1 MELDGRTKEYLIETI
16 RKKAEAYT
24 PEWRFDEAMPD
35 SGAVLA
41 FLFVDM
47 FSGTIEHFNRIP
59 EKCHIAFL
67 NKLQAHQRPA
77 APAEGYITF
86 FLVNNDVE
94 GTPVQRGTQLTAD
107 GEDGRQ
113 HLFETTDDV
122 FVMPSALQEIFLSV
136 PSQDKISLLYKKTE
150 KMPFA
155 GQFPLFCQ
163 DRENL
168 QAHSITI
175 QHKSVLNIRKGS
187 EITVTFTGKDFE
199 GNCLWSKDS
208 TCFAYYSE
216 EGLQRFAEE
225 RFENGAFVFTKDA
238 QQPPFAMLYD
248 ENGDEQGYGIRIDII
263 DGKRFQ
269 GKYFENVYIRSK
281 GEALPELIYADGAEQ
296 SARIF
301 FPFGERPMP
310 YMECYVAS
318 NEVFGKKNAVIHM
331 EFDLDFLSVPLE
343 ESVTEKPINWKL
355 IMRRSEIQVDQEYDI
370 SIRSVIWEYYNGEG
384 FRRLFEN
391 DRYDNVFSIDSGTN
405 RRRVGISFHCP
416 SDMQPFLVNSESVCC
431 IRIRVAGMNNFYK
444 MRGNYMVP
452 RIRLM
457 KLRYEYNKNNLM
469 PDWMIQENNLEC
481 RTWTAGQFGESGAEF
496 AVAEC
501 RSEDK
506 MCMYLGFDKP
516 VDKGPVRFLALM
528 AEGMEE
534 AVPNVGYEY
543 YGDGR
548 FKSLNVIDET
558 SHFKRTGLVTF
569 MGQTDFAKTRLF
581 GCERYWIRLV
591 DYNQEYEHGTV
602 KKHPYLKG
610 IYFNSTAIKGIQS
623 AQEELLDRIGGNLP
637 AGSIRTLASDIG
649 FISGVCNY
657 QATSGALAQES
668 VSEVVERS
676 GAVLRHGGRAVTCR
690 DFEDLAKEASRSII
704 RAQCFSN
711 LDRYGNRKPG
721 AVTLVLLQ
729 KDYEQGRQYFEV
741 IRERTINFIVPRMI
755 LGAVREENFSVREPD
770 FVTLHVS
777 AVLVVDTYNQV
788 FEAQRAAQERLEAFL
803 NPVTGNFNHTG
814 FALGELPGEP
824 QLLNVLQEIPQVVS
838 VKNIRITAAN
848 MRGGEDWE
856 IDLERAKEM
865 RYLLVMS
872 GVHNIQIHVR

>member
-1 MELDGRTKEYLIETI
+1 MELDSRTREHLIRTI

-41 FLFVDM
+41 FLFADM
-47 FSGTIEHFNRIP
+47 FSGTIQHFNRIS

-77 APAEGYITF
+77 TPAEGYITF

-94 GTPVQRGTQLTAD
+94 GTPVQRGTQLIAD

-122 FVMPSALQEIFLSV
+122 FVIPSALQEIFLSV
-136 PSQDKISLLYKKTE
+136 PSQDKISLLYEKTE
-150 KMPFA
+150 EAPFA
-155 GQFPLFCQ
+155 GQIPLFCQ

-168 QAHSITI
+168 QVHSITI
-175 QHKSVLNIRKGS
+175 QHKSVLNISKGS

-199 GNCLWSKDS
+199 GRSLLAKDHAR
-208 TCFAYYSE
+208 FAYYSE
-216 EGLQRFAEE
+216 EGLERFAEE
-225 RFENGAFVFTKDA
+225 RFENGAFVFTKGA
-238 QQPPFAMLYD
+238 EQPPFAMLYD
-248 ENGDEQGYGIRIDII
+248 ENGDEQGYGIRIDIK
-263 DGKRFQ
+263 DGRRFR
-269 GKYFENVYIRSK
+269 GKYFENIYIRSK
-281 GEALPELIYADGAEQ
+281 GEAQPELIYADGAEQ
-296 SARIF
+296 PARIF

-318 NEVFGKKNAVIHM
+318 DEVFGKKNAVIHM
-331 EFDLDFLSVPLE
+331 EFDLDFLRVPLE
-343 ESVTEKPINWKL
+343 EYMTAKPINWKL
-355 IMRRSEIQVDQEYDI
+355 IMRRSEIKVDQEYDI
-370 SIRSVIWEYYNGEG
+370 SIRNVIWEYYNGEG

-391 DRYDNVFSIDSGTN
+391 DRYDSVFSIDSGTN
-405 RRRVGISFHCP
+405 RRRVNISFHCP
-416 SDMQPFLVNSESVCC
+416 PDIQPFLVNSESMCC
-431 IRIRVAGMNNFYK
+431 IRIRVVGMNNFYK

-452 RIRLM
+452 RISLM
-457 KLRYEYNKNNLM
+457 KLRYEYNKNDLM
-469 PDWMIQENNLEC
+469 PDLMIQENNLE
-481 RTWTAGQFGESGAEF
+481 REIWPAGQLGEGETQF

-506 MCMYLGFDKP
+506 MCMYMGFDKP
-516 VDKGPVRFLALM
+516 IDKGPVRFLALM

-534 AVPNVGYEY
+534 ALPNVGYEY

-581 GCERYWIRLV
+581 GRERYWIRLV
-591 DYNQEYEHGTV
+591 DYDQGYEHGTV
-602 KKHPYLKG
+602 KKRPYIKG
-610 IYFNSTAIKGIQS
+610 IHFNSTAIKGMQS

-668 VSEVVERS
+668 VGEVVERS
-676 GAVLRHGGRAVTCR
+676 EAMLRHGGRAVTCR

-704 RAQCFSN
+704 RARCFSN

-741 IRERTINFIVPRMI
+741 IRERTINYIVPRMP

-770 FVTLHVS
+770 FVALHVS
-777 AVLVVDTYNQV
+777 AALVVDTYN
-788 FEAQRAAQERLEAFL
+788 
-803 NPVTGNFNHTG
+803 
-814 FALGELPGEP
+814 
-824 QLLNVLQEIPQVVS
+824 
-838 VKNIRITAAN
+838 
-848 MRGGEDWE
+848 
-856 IDLERAKEM
+856 
-865 RYLLVMS
+865 
-872 GVHNIQIHVR
+872 